1 MLNAINIAL
10 SGLTAASKKVEAS
23 ASNIANLQTVG
34 SLEEGGQSPY
44 TPITAQQTAVTDAQ
58 GNGIGVTSQFQPK
71 GEPYYS
77 MYSPDSPFANSEG
90 IIGVPNVD
98 LAEEAVNLQI
108 ARTTYK
114 ANAAVIRVTEELS
127 DELLRVLDKK
137 A

>member
-1 MLNAINIAL
+1 
-10 SGLTAASKKVEAS
+10 
-23 ASNIANLQTVG
+23 
-34 SLEEGGQSPY
+34 
-44 TPITAQQTAVTDAQ
+44 
-58 GNGIGVTSQFQPK
+58 
-71 GEPYYS
+71 